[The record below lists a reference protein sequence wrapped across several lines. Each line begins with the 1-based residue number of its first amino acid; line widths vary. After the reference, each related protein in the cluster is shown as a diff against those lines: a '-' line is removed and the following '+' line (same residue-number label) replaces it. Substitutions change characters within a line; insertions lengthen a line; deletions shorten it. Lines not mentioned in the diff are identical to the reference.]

1 MPAPKRKSEVVYLSG
16 KSEALGPGWDVMKV
30 VFSQDD
36 GEQMRPADSV
46 VIARNL
52 GRKIMRRT
60 DNLLDH
66 WEELKDGEILHTFQ
80 HYFAERDRLR
90 LEKSES

>member
-1 MPAPKRKSEVVYLSG
+1 MPAPTRKAEVVYLSG

-30 VFSQDD
+30 VFRQDD

-52 GRKIMRRT
+52 GGKIMQRT
-60 DNLLDH
+60 DNLLNH
-66 WEELKDGEILHTFQ
+66 WEEVNDEETLLTFQ
-80 HYFAERDRLR
+80 RYFDERERLR
-90 LEKSES
+90 LEKPES